1 MNLTQNELKPG
12 AVAITSDGK
21 IAVITGFSPNRP
33 KNPIL
38 LSFKPG
44 GTTYVSSMD
53 RFTAVVGQVDLE
65 AYKKAGVSQ
74 VPLWNPLSSV
84 ESFGLPPN
92 IKAMDLKPG
101 DLIRYRHGGKTVT
114 VSFKGFNWNRPK
126 YPVSY
131 ELRGKS
137 WKGQVV
143 NILGKALFGSSA
155 VTPPVVD
162 DQAEADGASE
172 AASS

>member
-33 KNPIL
+33 KNPIN

-44 GTTYVSSMD
+44 GTTYVSSPD
-53 RFTAVVGQVDLE
+53 CFTAVVGQVDLE
-65 AYKKAGVSQ
+65 AYNKAGVSP

-84 ESFGLPPN
+84 ESFGLPDN
-92 IKAMDLKPG
+92 IKTMDLKPG
-101 DLIRYRHGGKTVT
+101 DLIRYRHGGKVVTVT
-114 VSFKGFNWNRPK
+114 FKGFNWNRPK

-131 ELRGKS
+131 TINGRP
-137 WKGQVV
+137 WKGQVKA
-143 NILGKALFGSSA
+143 ILGKALFGSE
-155 VTPPVVD
+155 PV
-162 DQAEADGASE
+162 DQAEKAEELLAESKM
-172 AASS
+172 S